1 MSPNARKVLSF
12 RAPEN
17 RFNLTRENDMTPI
30 LKLVLSINIMCTS
43 FFVYSDSLN
52 HLKSPADSLSKV
64 NYYSIG
70 YNGFVG
76 ELSDGERNFRMILQ
90 DENATTLFLKIAQ
103 DSKSTTEARL
113 YAACG
118 LRNMSVSEL
127 NEIFEPYK
135 KNKVTVLNV
144 DILRQVEFQDV
155 YEKIVKDGC
164 N

>member
-1 MSPNARKVLSF
+1 MNPS
-12 RAPEN
+12 
-17 RFNLTRENDMTPI
+17 
-30 LKLVLSINIMCTS
+30 LKLILSINIMCTS
-43 FFVYSDSLN
+43 FFVYSDSLTQ
-52 HLKSPADSLSKV
+52 LKSPADSLSKV

-70 YNGFVG
+70 YNGLVG
-76 ELSDGERNFRMILQ
+76 KLSDGEKNFREILQ

-118 LRNMSVSEL
+118 LRNMPVSKL

-144 DILRQVEFQDV
+144 DILRQVEFEDI
-155 YEKIVKDGC
+155 YERILKNGC